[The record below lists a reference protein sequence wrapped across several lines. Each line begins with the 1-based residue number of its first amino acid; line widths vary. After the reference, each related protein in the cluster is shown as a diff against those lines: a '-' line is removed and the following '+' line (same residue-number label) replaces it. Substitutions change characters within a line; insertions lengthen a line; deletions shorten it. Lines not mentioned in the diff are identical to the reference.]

1 MHPALCDKSAAILTQ
16 HTYLREAVSVQ
27 RIADL
32 PPSGADE
39 GSVNLREATHL
50 LFDAG

>member
-16 HTYLREAVSVQ
+16 HSYLREAVSDQ

-32 PPSGADE
+32 PSLRTDE

-50 LFDAG
+50 L